1 MGSAAGEEA
10 ETGLGMARP
19 VPILV
24 FTPVALA
31 PRRSRAHTKAM
42 SHSEESTSIP
52 VRPVFDTLPSYA
64 AGKPP
69 APVEGLTRYKL
80 SSNENPLGPVPEVA
94 RVLAE
99 FDAVHRYPDPLST
112 ALRTALAGQL
122 GVDAE
127 DIVTGAGSLGAL
139 NQIIKTFAGVNA
151 DGVQDEVIY
160 AWRSFEAYPIL
171 VGIMGARSVQVPN
184 LPNGAHDLDAM
195 AAAVTDRTRLILVC
209 TPNNPTGP
217 AVTESQIRSFL
228 AKVPATV
235 PVVIDEA
242 YFEFC
247 AASSIPEGEEPPLNG
262 LDIYR
267 DYPNVIILRTF
278 SKAQGLAGLRVG
290 YSISHPQITRH
301 LRVAATPFA
310 VSALAERAAVASI
323 EHREAVMERVS
334 HIVAERERVTARLRE
349 LGYEFPSTYANFVWL
364 PLGERTGDFVD
375 LMNRNALSVR
385 AFGSEGVRVSIGE
398 IEANDRFLSLCELFA
413 QES

>member
-1 MGSAAGEEA
+1 M
-10 ETGLGMARP
+10 GMAHP
-19 VPILV
+19 VPMLV

-31 PRRSRAHTKAM
+31 PRRSRTHTKAM

-69 APVEGLTRYKL
+69 VPVDGLTRYKL

-139 NQIIKTFAGVNA
+139 NQILKTFAGVNA

-323 EHREAVMERVS
+323 EHQEAVMARVS

-364 PLGERTGDFVD
+364 PLGERTGEFVD
-375 LMNRNALSVR
+375 LMDRNALSVR
-385 AFGSEGVRVSIGE
+385 AFGTEGVRVSIGE
-398 IEANDRFLSLCELFA
+398 VEANDRFLSLCELFA
-413 QES
+413 QKS

>member
-1 MGSAAGEEA
+1 M
-10 ETGLGMARP
+10 GMARP
-19 VPILV
+19 VPMLV

-42 SHSEESTSIP
+42 SHSEEPTSIP

-69 APVEGLTRYKL
+69 VPVEGLTRYKL

-184 LPNGAHDLDAM
+184 LPDGAHDLDAM

-323 EHREAVMERVS
+323 EHQEAVMARVR

-349 LGYEFPSTYANFVWL
+349 LGYEFPGTYANFVWL
-364 PLGERTGDFVD
+364 PLGERTGEFVD

-398 IEANDRFLSLCELFA
+398 VEANDRFLSLCELFA
-413 QES
+413 QEG

>member
-1 MGSAAGEEA
+1 MSQSAEHAN
-10 ETGLGMARP
+10 
-19 VPILV
+19 
-24 FTPVALA
+24 
-31 PRRSRAHTKAM
+31 
-42 SHSEESTSIP
+42 IP
-52 VRPVFDTLPSYA
+52 VRPVFNTLPSYA

-69 APVEGLTRYKL
+69 APVEGLTQYKL

-99 FDAVHRYPDPLST
+99 FATAHRYPDPLST
-112 ALRTALAGQL
+112 ALRQKLSARL
-122 GVDAE
+122 GVDAD

-139 NQIIKTFAGVNA
+139 NQILKTFAGVNA

-184 LPNGAHDLDAM
+184 LPDGSHDLDAM
-195 AAAVTDRTRLILVC
+195 AAAITDRTRLILVC

-217 AVTESQIRSFL
+217 AVTETQIRAFL
-228 AKVPATV
+228 AKVPSHI

-247 AASSIPEGEEPPLNG
+247 AASTVPEGEEAPLNG

-267 DYPNVIILRTF
+267 DYENVIILRTF

-290 YSISHPQITRH
+290 YSISHPQITQH

-310 VSALAERAAVASI
+310 VTALAEAAAIASI
-323 EHREAVMERVS
+323 DHEEAVMERVRHLVS
-334 HIVAERERVTARLRE
+334 ERERVTARLRE

-364 PLGERTGDFVD
+364 PLGERTGEFVQ
-375 LMNRNALSVR
+375 LMAEHALSVR
-385 AFGSEGVRVSIGE
+385 AFGTEGVRVSIGE
-398 IEANDRFLSLCELFA
+398 VEANDRFLSLCEVFGKGL
-413 QES
+413 

>member
-1 MGSAAGEEA
+1 MGSPAGEVA

-19 VPILV
+19 VPMLV

-69 APVEGLTRYKL
+69 ASVEGLTRYKL
-80 SSNENPLGPVPEVA
+80 SSNENPLGPVPAVA

-112 ALRTALAGQL
+112 ALRTALAEQL

-139 NQIIKTFAGVNA
+139 NQIIKTFAGVEA
-151 DGVQDEVIY
+151 DGGQNEVIY

-184 LPNGAHDLDAM
+184 LPNGTHDLDAM

-323 EHREAVMERVS
+323 EHQDAVMERVKR
-334 HIVAERERVTARLRE
+334 IVAERERVTARLRE

-364 PLGERTGDFVD
+364 PLGERTGEFVD

-398 IEANDRFLSLCELFA
+398 VEANDRFLSLCELFA
-413 QES
+413 QKG

>member
-1 MGSAAGEEA
+1 MGSPAGEVA
-10 ETGLGMARP
+10 ETGMGMARP

-151 DGVQDEVIY
+151 DGVQGEVIY
-160 AWRSFEAYPIL
+160 AWRSFEA
-171 VGIMGARSVQVPN
+171 
-184 LPNGAHDLDAM
+184 
-195 AAAVTDRTRLILVC
+195 
-209 TPNNPTGP
+209 
-217 AVTESQIRSFL
+217 
-228 AKVPATV
+228 
-235 PVVIDEA
+235 
-242 YFEFC
+242 
-247 AASSIPEGEEPPLNG
+247 
-262 LDIYR
+262 
-267 DYPNVIILRTF
+267 
-278 SKAQGLAGLRVG
+278 
-290 YSISHPQITRH
+290 
-301 LRVAATPFA
+301 
-310 VSALAERAAVASI
+310 
-323 EHREAVMERVS
+323 
-334 HIVAERERVTARLRE
+334 
-349 LGYEFPSTYANFVWL
+349 
-364 PLGERTGDFVD
+364 
-375 LMNRNALSVR
+375 
-385 AFGSEGVRVSIGE
+385 
-398 IEANDRFLSLCELFA
+398 
-413 QES
+413 

>member
-1 MGSAAGEEA
+1 M
-10 ETGLGMARP
+10 GMARP
-19 VPILV
+19 VPMLV

-42 SHSEESTSIP
+42 SHSEEPTSIP

-69 APVEGLTRYKL
+69 VPVEGLTRYKL

-139 NQIIKTFAGVNA
+139 NQILKTFAGVNA

-184 LPNGAHDLDAM
+184 LPDGSHDLDAM
-195 AAAVTDRTRLILVC
+195 AAAITDRTRLILVC

-217 AVTESQIRSFL
+217 AVTESQIRAFL

-323 EHREAVMERVS
+323 EHQEAVMARVR

-364 PLGERTGDFVD
+364 PLGERTGEFVD

-398 IEANDRFLSLCELFA
+398 VEANDRFLSLCELFA
-413 QES
+413 QEG

>member
-31 PRRSRAHTKAM
+31 PRRSRAHTEAM

-171 VGIMGARSVQVPN
+171 VGIMGARSVQIPN

-195 AAAVTDRTRLILVC
+195 AAAVTVRTRLILVC

-323 EHREAVMERVS
+323 EHQEAVMERVS

-364 PLGERTGDFVD
+364 PLGERTGEFVD

-413 QES
+413 QEG

>member
-1 MGSAAGEEA
+1 MSQSAEHAN
-10 ETGLGMARP
+10 
-19 VPILV
+19 
-24 FTPVALA
+24 
-31 PRRSRAHTKAM
+31 
-42 SHSEESTSIP
+42 IP

-80 SSNENPLGPVPEVA
+80 SSNENPLGPVPAVA

-112 ALRTALAGQL
+112 ALRTALAEQL

-139 NQIIKTFAGVNA
+139 NQIIKTFAGVEA
-151 DGVQDEVIY
+151 DGGQNEVIY

-247 AASSIPEGEEPPLNG
+247 AVSSIPEGEEPPLNG

-323 EHREAVMERVS
+323 EHQDAVMERVK

-364 PLGERTGDFVD
+364 PLGERTGEFVD

-398 IEANDRFLSLCELFA
+398 VEANDRFLSLCELFA
-413 QES
+413 QKG

>member
-1 MGSAAGEEA
+1 M
-10 ETGLGMARP
+10 GMARP
-19 VPILV
+19 VPMLV

-42 SHSEESTSIP
+42 SHSEEPTSIP

-139 NQIIKTFAGVNA
+139 NQILKTFAGVNA

-184 LPNGAHDLDAM
+184 LLNGAHDLDAM

-323 EHREAVMERVS
+323 EHQEAVMARVS

-349 LGYEFPSTYANFVWL
+349 LGYEFPGTYANFVWL
-364 PLGERTGDFVD
+364 PLGERTGEFVD

-413 QES
+413 QEG

>member
-1 MGSAAGEEA
+1 M
-10 ETGLGMARP
+10 GMARP
-19 VPILV
+19 VPMLV

-42 SHSEESTSIP
+42 SHSEEPTSIP

-139 NQIIKTFAGVNA
+139 NQILKTFAGVNA

-323 EHREAVMERVS
+323 EHQEAVMARVS

-364 PLGERTGDFVD
+364 PLGERTGEFVD

-398 IEANDRFLSLCELFA
+398 VEANDRFLSLCELFA
-413 QES
+413 QEG

>member
-1 MGSAAGEEA
+1 M
-10 ETGLGMARP
+10 GMARP
-19 VPILV
+19 VPMLV

-42 SHSEESTSIP
+42 SHSEEPTSIP

-139 NQIIKTFAGVNA
+139 NQILKTFAGVNA

-184 LPNGAHDLDAM
+184 LPDGAHDLDAM

-323 EHREAVMERVS
+323 EHQEAVMERVS

-349 LGYEFPSTYANFVWL
+349 LGYEFPGTYANFVWL
-364 PLGERTGDFVD
+364 PLGERTGEFVD

-413 QES
+413 QEG

>member
-31 PRRSRAHTKAM
+31 PRRSRAHTEAM

-195 AAAVTDRTRLILVC
+195 ATAVTDRTRLILVC

-247 AASSIPEGEEPPLNG
+247 AASSIPEGEELPLNG

-323 EHREAVMERVS
+323 EHQEAVMERVS

-349 LGYEFPSTYANFVWL
+349 LGYEFPGTYANFVWL

-398 IEANDRFLSLCELFA
+398 VEANDRFLSLCELFA
-413 QES
+413 QEG

>member
-31 PRRSRAHTKAM
+31 PRRSRAHTEAM
-42 SHSEESTSIP
+42 SHSEESASIP

-171 VGIMGARSVQVPN
+171 VGIMGARSVQIPN

-323 EHREAVMERVS
+323 EHQEAVMERVS

-349 LGYEFPSTYANFVWL
+349 LGYEFPGTYANFVWL
-364 PLGERTGDFVD
+364 PLGERTGEFVD

-398 IEANDRFLSLCELFA
+398 VEANDRFLSLCELFA
-413 QES
+413 QKG

>member
-1 MGSAAGEEA
+1 MSQSAEHAN
-10 ETGLGMARP
+10 
-19 VPILV
+19 
-24 FTPVALA
+24 
-31 PRRSRAHTKAM
+31 
-42 SHSEESTSIP
+42 IP
-52 VRPVFDTLPSYA
+52 VRPVFNTLPSYA

-69 APVEGLTRYKL
+69 APVEGLTQYKL

-99 FDAVHRYPDPLST
+99 FATAHRYPDPLST
-112 ALRTALAGQL
+112 ALRHKLSARL
-122 GVDAE
+122 GVDAD

-139 NQIIKTFAGVNA
+139 NQILKTFAGVNA

-184 LPNGAHDLDAM
+184 LPDGSHDLDAM
-195 AAAVTDRTRLILVC
+195 AAAITDRTRLILVC

-217 AVTESQIRSFL
+217 AVTESQIRAFL
-228 AKVPATV
+228 EKVPAHI

-247 AASSIPEGEEPPLNG
+247 AASTVPEGEEAPLNG
-262 LDIYR
+262 MDIYR
-267 DYPNVIILRTF
+267 DYENVIILRTF

-290 YSISHPQITRH
+290 YSISHPQITQH

-310 VSALAERAAVASI
+310 VTALAEAAAIASI
-323 EHREAVMERVS
+323 EHEDVVMERVS
-334 HIVAERERVTARLRE
+334 HLVSERERVTARLRE

-364 PLGERTGDFVD
+364 PLGERTGEFVQ
-375 LMNRNALSVR
+375 LMAEHALSVR
-385 AFGSEGVRVSIGE
+385 AFGTEGVRVSIGE
-398 IEANDRFLSLCELFA
+398 VEANDRFLSLCEVFVKGL
-413 QES
+413 